1 MVSIVVPIYN
11 VDKYLTKCL
20 DSLVNQTLKDIEI
33 ILVNDG
39 STDNSGKIAKEY
51 SEKYKNVYY
60 FEKNNGGLS
69 DARNYGM
76 KHAKGDYIAFI
87 DSDDYA
93 ELDTYELMYKK
104 ALNENLDYVECNFVW
119 EYPNDLSKNRIDIIK
134 PYSNKK
140 EMLKNVRVVAWN
152 KLIRKEIIDKNKL
165 EFPFGLHY
173 EDIEFTYK
181 LIPHLNSYSFINETC
196 IHYMQRN
203 NSIANVQNKRTEEIF
218 EIFDHI
224 FSYYKE
230 NDIYQEYLDE
240 LEYDYVRL
248 LLCSSLKRMCKIQ
261 DKKVRKELLTKT
273 WYNINK
279 NFPEWKK
286 NPIIKAKKS
295 KKGKYLRSMNKF
307 TYKIYCIIFKYF
319 DLSF

>member
-11 VDKYLTKCL
+11 VDKYLAKCL

-60 FEKNNGGLS
+60 YEKKNGGLS

-119 EYPNDLSKNRIDIIK
+119 EYPNDLAKNRIDIIK

-307 TYKIYCIIFKYF
+307 TYNIYCIIFKYF